1 MLLEYQIRNLKHL
14 ELALQTTDTITI
26 IGQPKSGR
34 KTVISSLNFEKS
46 LFISI
51 VPYTN
56 QYQNCSDFLTAIK
69 NIKVLTLN
77 SYEISPEFSIG
88 DILSIGIERKE
99 LFELENHLIK
109 NIKRASRKY
118 KIVLVVEN
126 FNDLDN
132 GTKALINKIRS
143 SKIKNR
149 LKKGLVCIFIPD
161 KHDINNII
169 GKDIYFDKL
178 NFNEQNSRSIF
189 TALNLNSDINL
200 TNEVMCFILKNANG
214 NIELISSI
222 INDINHKRIDE
233 DLDLLDINNNIEKL
247 VNNKINL
254 EEFSDKLKYILNVIA
269 ISNKY
274 FSDLDLSFLLSEEV
288 NIIDYYMNFADENKY
303 VNQSNNCYQIIFGII
318 KKIFSTIPKEQKIK
332 IYNDI
337 VKLINA
343 YYPNQY
349 QEKYA
354 FAKLAN
360 NRKANTYLL
369 QAIFQQIRNE
379 GNVRKEEFSLSE
391 DEYVIVDNYFKAYSK
406 ANNNNYEDSIQAIN
420 DIIEVHILTSPIK
433 EEFLLL
439 KSQSLIKSIDGR
451 DRKEAI
457 EILNY
462 DEKNYNIDE
471 YLRYRI
477 ETRKI
482 AALIHN
488 GNYKQAQIQSTKME
502 NKFLNIINENH
513 SPGIEYYLNVIYRKY
528 SNIHSYESSIVA
540 INKSIEYFSKNPNYI
555 KETYI
560 SLNNALALN
569 LINGNQIDAL
579 RNIEKIKKLREEHF
593 NYRFPREEVYEN
605 NGLIYQLI
613 YGDREY
619 DICTSFEKL
628 YEKTMGMADNI
639 FICSNYAI
647 SLALFDQIEKS
658 ISLLEDKYNDPSVK
672 NDKEGVY
679 KYRVF
684 CNYAILDFMQN
695 KDKERALKILSD
707 VYISKEDVHY
717 SERSTE
723 LNTIIKTI
731 KNFDKCSSA
740 SEWMN
745 AYKSNVESIKNYFC
759 LHQQG
764 FLFTTLFD
772 WDDE

>member
-118 KIVLVVEN
+118 KIVLVVKN

-269 ISNKY
+269 I
-274 FSDLDLSFLLSEEV
+274 
-288 NIIDYYMNFADENKY
+288 
-303 VNQSNNCYQIIFGII
+303 

-391 DEYVIVDNYFKAYSK
+391 DEYVIVDNYFKAYLK
-406 ANNNNYEDSIQAIN
+406 ANNNNYEDSIQTIN

-488 GNYKQAQIQSTKME
+488 GNYKQARIQSTKME

-513 SPGIEYYLNVIYRKY
+513 SPVIEYYLNVIYRKY

-764 FLFTTLFD
+764 FVFTTLFD

>member
-1 MLLEYQIRNLKHL
+1 M
-14 ELALQTTDTITI
+14 
-26 IGQPKSGR
+26 
-34 KTVISSLNFEKS
+34 
-46 LFISI
+46 
-51 VPYTN
+51 
-56 QYQNCSDFLTAIK
+56 
-69 NIKVLTLN
+69 
-77 SYEISPEFSIG
+77 
-88 DILSIGIERKE
+88 
-99 LFELENHLIK
+99 
-109 NIKRASRKY
+109 
-118 KIVLVVEN
+118 
-126 FNDLDN
+126 
-132 GTKALINKIRS
+132 
-143 SKIKNR
+143 
-149 LKKGLVCIFIPD
+149 
-161 KHDINNII
+161 
-169 GKDIYFDKL
+169 
-178 NFNEQNSRSIF
+178 
-189 TALNLNSDINL
+189 
-200 TNEVMCFILKNANG
+200 
-214 NIELISSI
+214 
-222 INDINHKRIDE
+222 
-233 DLDLLDINNNIEKL
+233 
-247 VNNKINL
+247 
-254 EEFSDKLKYILNVIA
+254 
-269 ISNKY
+269 
-274 FSDLDLSFLLSEEV
+274 
-288 NIIDYYMNFADENKY
+288 
-303 VNQSNNCYQIIFGII
+303 
-318 KKIFSTIPKEQKIK
+318 
-332 IYNDI
+332 
-337 VKLINA
+337 
-343 YYPNQY
+343 
-349 QEKYA
+349 
-354 FAKLAN
+354 
-360 NRKANTYLL
+360 
-369 QAIFQQIRNE
+369 
-379 GNVRKEEFSLSE
+379 
-391 DEYVIVDNYFKAYSK
+391 
-406 ANNNNYEDSIQAIN
+406 
-420 DIIEVHILTSPIK
+420 
-433 EEFLLL
+433 L

-462 DEKNYNIDE
+462 DGKNYNIDE

-488 GNYKQAQIQSTKME
+488 GNYKQARIQSTKME

-540 INKSIEYFSKNPNYI
+540 INKSIEYFSKNPHYI

-613 YGDREY
+613 YGDGEY

-764 FLFTTLFD
+764 FVFTTLFD